1 MARHEQRNVQE
12 GVLDPI
18 ASAPE
23 VVELAQEVEEREED
37 QEREECERGRS
48 VDLPSKIASDRPH
61 RRGHSLKPRV
71 LRHRNRNAITPSI
84 TACST
89 HQPISN
95 RTLPCAIHAWTIP
108 WRLLYTMYAKTAKIR
123 FTDRL
128 ARGLTNASG
137 IASSARLSATSG
149 RPIRHMSSAR
159 SSRFVDG
166 SSSRV
171 DFIFGLRPLRAPP
184 RRATG
189 CAARSGR
196 TRPPDT
202 RRCPGRRRTGGRS
215 GAPRSGRRSPRI
227 R

>member
-1 MARHEQRNVQE
+1 MARHEQRNVHE

-48 VDLPSKIASDRPH
+48 VDLPGKIASDRPH

-95 RTLPCAIHAWTIP
+95 RTLPCATRACPILWNFVNP
-108 WRLLYTMYAKTAKIR
+108 SYEKPEKTGS
-123 FTDRL
+123 TDGR
-128 ARGLTNASG
+128 AGGLTNAGG
-137 IASSARLSATSG
+137 IGGTASLTATSG
-149 RPIRHMSSAR
+149 RPIRHRSSPR
-159 SSRFVDG
+159 SSRFVAG

-171 DFIFGLRPLRAPP
+171 DIIFGLQPP
-184 RRATG
+184 TAT
-189 CAARSGR
+189 S
-196 TRPPDT
+196 
-202 RRCPGRRRTGGRS
+202 
-215 GAPRSGRRSPRI
+215 
-227 R
+227 